1 MWFRYKVKDE
11 LGSIHRGIVQSESC
25 YKAMQDINAMYS
37 NCNILDCTKITNS
50 NKENN
55 E

>member
-1 MWFRYKVKDE
+1 MWYRYKIKDG
-11 LGSIHRGIVQSESC
+11 LDNIHRGIVQSESC
-25 YKAMQDINAMYS
+25 YKAMQDIYSKYS

>member
-1 MWFRYKVKDE
+1 MWYRYKVKDE
-11 LGSIHRGIVQSESC
+11 LGSIHRGVLQQDNC
-25 YKAMQDINAMYS
+25 YKAMQDINTMYS